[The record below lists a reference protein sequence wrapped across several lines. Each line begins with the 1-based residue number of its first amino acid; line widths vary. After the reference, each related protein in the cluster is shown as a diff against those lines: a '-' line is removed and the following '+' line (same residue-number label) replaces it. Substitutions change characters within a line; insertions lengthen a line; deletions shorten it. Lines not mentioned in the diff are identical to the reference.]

1 MDKMDCFDNKKVNVL
16 MTEVSII
23 KKIYNDNGKI
33 MCRKCRKCKDPIKKG
48 KLKDFNSTSKEQYM
62 SGICSDKCWDE
73 CSEDEIMLF
82 KFIAPLYLHKD
93 CVIQRVNITHP
104 TTYKCVEID
113 HNKNPIY
120 KK

>member
-1 MDKMDCFDNKKVNVL
+1 MDKMNNGIPIL

-23 KKIYNDNGKI
+23 RNIYNDTGKI
-33 MCRKCRKCKDPIKKG
+33 MCRKCRKCKDPIKKNG
-48 KLKDFNSTSKEQYM
+48 VLADFYSTEKEQYL

-73 CSEDEIMLF
+73 CEEEEIMMY

-93 CVIQRVNITHP
+93 CVIQKVNITHP
-104 TTYKCVEID
+104 ETFKVVEID

-120 KK
+120 KN